1 MTRAEIKIE
10 LSKLRKF
17 PRRKNLSVDIPEAN
31 PGKAETFDLSPSG
44 KSVVTMAE
52 MKQIFSQ
59 VATEIDA
66 GKTNFL
72 NVAYQIY
79 EAPLNL
85 MRKFSIFPNMK
96 EQLNTR
102 WLPIYPLTGI
112 IGFYV
117 LTGKY
122 LELCDFR
129 YFFPSSDPNLGRSP
143 RY

>member
-1 MTRAEIKIE
+1 MTRAEIKVE
-10 LSKLRKF
+10 LSKLRKL

-31 PGKAETFDLSPSG
+31 PSKAETFDLSPSG

-129 YFFPSSDPNLGRSP
+129 YFFPISDPL
-143 RY
+143 